1 MSKEITDAL
10 SKYNLTTESYEQCLD
25 EASKKVDHL
34 IDKEWSKIID
44 KYKLPIHYDTLRK
57 ASQTIFGGAF
67 VYKYFKEKTANS
79 SSSDVAEDYIH
90 EIDKKLQ
97 DLEKAKVR
105 FRDQRNDL
113 HRQLRNEA
121 RLEENLSIIEKL
133 LEDKGRVEFSVH
145 DSATEYDDQECDF
158 PMVVCLSDLHIGATF
173 NSCFGYYNSDI
184 AKARLEE
191 YLNKVLDI
199 QKLHNSKTCYVSL
212 MGDLISGSIHKSIQ
226 LTNREDV
233 ISQIELCSEC
243 VAAFIYELSKHFESV
258 NVVSVSG
265 NHSRIDKKDDA
276 LKDERLDRLV
286 DWFAEKFLS
295 HIDNINFIHSGD
307 STYTGFTVGC
317 ETYVAVHGDYDAF
330 SENGVAKLALAL
342 GFKPYAVLSGHKH
355 APAAMT
361 CNDVKMIQS
370 GSLAGSGDDFTVQ
383 KRLVGKP
390 NQTTLVCNEDG
401 SILARY
407 DVELD

>member
-1 MSKEITDAL
+1 MSKEVTNAL

-34 IDKEWSKIID
+34 IDKEWSEIID

-67 VYKYFKEKTANS
+67 VYKYFKEKTAGSN
-79 SSSDVAEDYIH
+79 SSDVAEDYIR

-121 RLEENLSIIEKL
+121 RLEENFSIIEKL
-133 LEDKGRVEFSVH
+133 LEDKGRVEFNVH
-145 DSATEYDDQECDF
+145 DSHTEHDDQECDF
-158 PMVVCLSDLHIGATF
+158 PMVVCLSDLHIGAAF
-173 NSCFGYYNSDI
+173 DSCFGYYNSGI

-191 YLNKVLDI
+191 YLNEVLSI

-212 MGDLISGSIHKSIQ
+212 IGDLISGSIHKSIQ
-226 LTNREDV
+226 VTNREDV

-243 VAAFIYELSKHFESV
+243 IATFIYELSKHFENV

-276 LKDERLDRLV
+276 LKDERLDRLI
-286 DWFAEKFLS
+286 DWFAEKLLS
-295 HIDNINFIHSGD
+295 HIDNINFIHSED
-307 STYTGFTVGC
+307 STYTRFTIGY
-317 ETYVAVHGDYDAF
+317 ETYVAVHGDYDTF
-330 SENGVAKLALAL
+330 SEAGVAKLALAL
-342 GFKPYAVLSGHKH
+342 GFKPYAILSGHKH
-355 APAAMT
+355 TPAAMIFS
-361 CNDVKMIQS
+361 NVRMIQS

-390 NQTTLVCNEDG
+390 SQTTLVCKEDG